1 MGVGKEC
8 LLWGVW
14 MGANMGKLFS
24 FGNYLSNSLLW
35 KQGKNIQKI
44 VSKLF
49 GFYFGKSVY
58 LHPLNE
64 RSTTVSDRFFTENKV
79 FEESIWRFQKSF
91 LSLQSV
97 SSFRNWMSA
106 AKRLRK
112 NDEKKLEVW
121 KSLLTFAPAKLL
133 RVSDLETKVLY
144 RRNKVL
150 WSIEA
155 AKVYPSLLRQW
166 SKQYLWV

>member
-1 MGVGKEC
+1 MQ
-8 LLWGVW
+8 
-14 MGANMGKLFS
+14 LFLS
-24 FGNYLSNSLLW
+24 GNRLSNNRLENSRKKL
-35 KQGKNIQKI
+35 QKL
-44 VSKLF
+44 VLKLF
-49 GFYFGKSVY
+49 GIYWRKSVY

-64 RSTTVSDRFFTENKV
+64 RNTTVSTRFFTENKV
-79 FEESIWRFQKSF
+79 FEERIWRFQKSF

-112 NDEKKLEVW
+112 KWWKNLEVW
-121 KSLLTFAPAKLL
+121 KTPLTFAPAKLL

-144 RRNKVL
+144 KRNKVL
-150 WSIEA
+150 WSFEA

>member
-1 MGVGKEC
+1 MKTGEKYSK
-8 LLWGVW
+8 
-14 MGANMGKLFS
+14 NS
-24 FGNYLSNSLLW
+24 F
-35 KQGKNIQKI
+35 KI
-44 VSKLF
+44 VWILF
-49 GFYFGKSVY
+49 WKVCIFAPAKRK
-58 LHPLNE
+58 N
-64 RSTTVSDRFFTENKV
+64 TTVSDRFFTENKV

-112 NDEKKLEVW
+112 KWWKNLEVW
-121 KSLLTFAPAKLL
+121 KSSLTFAPAKLL